1 MRRITIN
8 TEKCQNEAQIRYVLK
23 EELKKYKDDWEKH
36 GVRSTNTP
44 RLLDGLVRW
53 SARLSSRKRGHLYAL
68 VLCVPS
74 F

>member
-36 GVRSTNTP
+36 GVRPNSTTH
-44 RLLDGLVRW
+44 RHT
-53 SARLSSRKRGHLYAL
+53 AALSMLMMR
-68 VLCVPS
+68 
-74 F
+74 